1 VLKTVL
7 LVFSGGCAV
16 RDLNPPFLHLIE
28 FYEGF
33 LANLFFDAAGGGWC
47 CAGAIWRA
55 TAERTA
61 SW

>member
-1 VLKTVL
+1 
-7 LVFSGGCAV
+7 
-16 RDLNPPFLHLIE
+16 LNPPFLHLIE

-55 TAERTA
+55 TAERKAT
-61 SW
+61 W